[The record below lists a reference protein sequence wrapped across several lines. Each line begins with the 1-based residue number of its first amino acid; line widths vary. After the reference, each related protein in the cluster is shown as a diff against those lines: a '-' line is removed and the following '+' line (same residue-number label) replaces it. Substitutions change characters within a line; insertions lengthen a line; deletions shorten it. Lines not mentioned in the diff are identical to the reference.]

1 MTKLKKQFEAGHG
14 YTKED
19 WDAVDSPPATKEQLA
34 QAKPFGEAFPEL
46 AETMRKNLGG
56 RPPVEKPK
64 LAVSIRLDQDVVEK
78 FKSTGAGWQ
87 SRINQVLRKAA
98 ARI

>member
-1 MTKLKKQFEAGHG
+1 MTKVKDQFEAGHG

-34 QAKPFGEAFPEL
+34 QARPFGEAFPEL
-46 AETMRKNLGG
+46 TETMRKNLGG

-64 LAVSIRLDQDVVEK
+64 LAISIRLDQDVVEK
-78 FKSTGAGWQ
+78 FKSTGRGWQ
-87 SRINQVLRKAA
+87 SRINQILRKAA